1 VAVPV
6 GAEST
11 CRELARVADE
21 VVCLLSPP
29 HFDAVGRWFVDF
41 SPPTDEEVRRLVQ
54 GG

>member
-29 HFDAVGRWFVDF
+29 DFDAVGRWFVDF
-41 SPPTDEEVRRLVQ
+41 SPPTDEEVRRLLQV
-54 GG
+54 G